1 MLKKPIIY
9 NIVFSIT
16 EAIIPSSINI
26 SSRERKNIIMETSG
40 FNMSRINGMAVFL
53 RVPIK
58 IILHLFI
65 ILSILTIKKSF
76 LLASNSD
83 RLKHIEQIKR
93 IKMLPL
99 GDLIK
104 LLRGLSLLNFYDN
117 QLVRK
122 SIDYEQNTPS
132 HLHTFREI
140 TQFMSY

>member
-1 MLKKPIIY
+1 MLKKSIIY
-9 NIVFSIT
+9 KIVFSIT
-16 EAIIPSSINI
+16 EAIIPSLKNVSIE
-26 SSRERKNIIMETSG
+26 ERKNIIRETSE
-40 FNMSRINGMAVFL
+40 FNMSRINGMAIFL

-76 LLASNSD
+76 FLASNSY
-83 RLKHIEQIKR
+83 RLKYIEQIKKFE
-93 IKMLPL
+93 ILPL

-132 HLHTFREI
+132 HL
-140 TQFMSY
+140 

>member
-26 SSRERKNIIMETSG
+26 SSRERKSIIMETSG

-58 IILHLFI
+58 IILHLFN
-65 ILSILTIKKSF
+65 LVSILTIMKSF
-76 LLASNSD
+76 LLANNSD
-83 RLKHIEQIKR
+83 RLKHIEQIKK
-93 IKMLPL
+93 IEILPL

-122 SIDYEQNTPS
+122 SIDYE
-132 HLHTFREI
+132 
-140 TQFMSY
+140 

>member
-1 MLKKPIIY
+1 MSKKTIIY
-9 NIVFSIT
+9 EIVFSFT
-16 EAIIPSSINI
+16 EAIIPSLKNVSVK
-26 SSRERKNIIMETSG
+26 ERKNIIGETSE
-40 FNMSRINGMAVFL
+40 FNMSRINRMAIFL

-58 IILHLFI
+58 IILHLFNVI
-65 ILSILTIKKSF
+65 SILTIKKSF
-76 LLASNSD
+76 LLASNSY
-83 RLKHIEQIKR
+83 RLKHIEQIKK
-93 IKMLPL
+93 IEILPL

-104 LLRGLSLLNFYDN
+104 LLRGLSLLHSYDN

>member
-9 NIVFSIT
+9 NIVYSIT
-16 EAIIPSSINI
+16 ETVIPSSINI
-26 SSRERKNIIMETSG
+26 SSRERKNIIRETSE
-40 FNMSRINGMAVFL
+40 FNMSRINGMAIFL

-58 IILHLFI
+58 IILHLFN
-65 ILSILTIKKSF
+65 ILSVLTIKKSF

-83 RLKHIEQIKR
+83 RLKHIEQIKK
-93 IKMLPL
+93 IEILPL

-132 HLHTFREI
+132 RL
-140 TQFMSY
+140 

>member
-1 MLKKPIIY
+1 MSKKTIIY
-9 NIVFSIT
+9 KIVYSIT
-16 EAIIPSSINI
+16 EAIIPSLKNVSIK
-26 SSRERKNIIMETSG
+26 ERKNIIRETSE
-40 FNMSRINGMAVFL
+40 FNMSRINGMAIFL

-58 IILHLFI
+58 IILHLFNLI
-65 ILSILTIKKSF
+65 SILTIKKSF

-132 HLHTFREI
+132 HL
-140 TQFMSY
+140 